1 MASPAARTS
10 SPAFPALRA
19 HGIHSGVSGQR
30 SAKAEGGR
38 GGRPGSA
45 PPLRRVWEEQVVL
58 GAGVFAGSGW
68 SEQTLGGQGWAPEA
82 PTPSLFLSANLVR
95 SGRRGGHPAKLAGRR
110 PQSPGTCAWQGLES
124 TGKRPRRPHPHLPA
138 RPPVSRRGSRSSS
151 LYDGAGWPAAG
162 RGNARTRGVGG
173 KAHPSHAGETHRR
186 TRAAWKAGSPCS
198 CLSCDAKSLISKGWR
213 SSSSTTPCPWEA
225 SHESSA
231 QVSGRWQWRLKRAST
246 QKRVLT
252 LTDPAW

>member
-68 SEQTLGGQGWAPEA
+68 SEQTLGGQGWAPEGPA
-82 PTPSLFLSANLVR
+82 PCLFLSANLVR

-124 TGKRPRRPHPHLPA
+124 TGKRPPRPHPHLPA
-138 RPPVSRRGSRSSS
+138 GPRSPG
-151 LYDGAGWPAAG
+151 GAPGLPRCTTG
-162 RGNARTRGVGG
+162 RGGLQQAEETLEPVVSEGRHTRVTLEKLTEEHGQPGRQAVHVR
-173 KAHPSHAGETHRR
+173 AFPAMPS
-186 TRAAWKAGSPCS
+186 
-198 CLSCDAKSLISKGWR
+198 L
-213 SSSSTTPCPWEA
+213 
-225 SHESSA
+225 
-231 QVSGRWQWRLKRAST
+231 
-246 QKRVLT
+246 
-252 LTDPAW
+252 